1 MGTDLNALNPS
12 PTVTMAQTKDLRRA
26 DLIIPYQEPEA
37 KQDAQDMSSS
47 LSSTLPMAAMFM
59 RNKMIGW
66 AALIVSIQN
75 WLGESESAKKNAAMP
90 GYLSV
95 GMSFMALASTYM
107 NLFIPQPGE
116 ECGGEEGTGFCT
128 IYLRASRTTTRL
140 YYRTYKI
147 APRRLML
154 AHSSIVLIVSG
165 QVA

>member
-1 MGTDLNALNPS
+1 MGSQLSTATDLNAFNPS

-107 NLFIPQPGE
+107 NLFIPQPGQKM
-116 ECGGEEGTGFCT
+116 
-128 IYLRASRTTTRL
+128 A
-140 YYRTYKI
+140 
-147 APRRLML
+147 
-154 AHSSIVLIVSG
+154 
-165 QVA
+165 